1 VALAH
6 TARHRNE
13 IRKESKRANMAEA
26 NPMLAQIDLEQV
38 EAIKTLVE
46 KSLPRAVIAGLE
58 QAGVSLTLGLS
69 SDADFQPVSVD
80 YGLHLSE
87 RAY

>member
-1 VALAH
+1 
-6 TARHRNE
+6 
-13 IRKESKRANMAEA
+13 MAEA

-58 QAGVSLTLGLS
+58 QAGVVDPGLVE
-69 SDADFQPVSVD
+69 P
-80 YGLHLSE
+80 
-87 RAY
+87 R

>member
-1 VALAH
+1 
-6 TARHRNE
+6 
-13 IRKESKRANMAEA
+13 MAEA

-69 SDADFQPVSVD
+69 SHADFQPVSVD
-80 YGLHLSE
+80 RLLLTNSQKKSWS
-87 RAY
+87 RKWSPTAKT